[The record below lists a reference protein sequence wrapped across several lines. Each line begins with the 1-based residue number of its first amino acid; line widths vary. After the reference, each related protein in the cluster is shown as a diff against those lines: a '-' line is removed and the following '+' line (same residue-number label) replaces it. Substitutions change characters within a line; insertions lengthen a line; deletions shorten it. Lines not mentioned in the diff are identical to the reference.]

1 MAHNSNLWTDT
12 FFPLT
17 LQEFIGNSEAVQTS
31 LNWAESWKNGKPQK
45 PLFLAGATGTGKT
58 ALAHIIANVMGWEL
72 FEMNA
77 SDLRNKDSIEHF
89 AGTASQNASFSG
101 KPRLVLIDEVDG
113 LQGRQDRGGV
123 GAISQ
128 VIKTAQNPIVLTAN
142 DPYDQKIKNLR
153 FLCNLIEFKKI
164 NYLSIAK
171 RLRELLDSQN
181 IQYDPEAIKL
191 LAQNSHGDF
200 RSALLDTQSLIYTPP
215 LTIEAVTTLG
225 ERDRQEKVFKVLGDI
240 FKGTNVHDINKILRK
255 SEISTDLLTRWI
267 EENIPRHFTAPEDTA
282 AAFDIF
288 SRSDI
293 FNGRIFRRQH
303 YGFLRYSSLLA
314 TSGVALSRSQDYH
327 GWINYQFP
335 KLLSKLSSS
344 KPQREIKKS
353 LALKIGKIT
362 HTSAREAMS
371 SDLPYLM
378 VVAENKK
385 LVASLTATLNLNE
398 KELAF
403 LLNTKPE
410 TKKVQKILEEA
421 NEINA
426 ARMNKKRKQFTE
438 ALEDTPIAKDNLLPD
453 ESAVTEQSPAPE
465 MPFPQEGQT
474 KLF

>member
-1 MAHNSNLWTDT
+1 MESNSQLWTDT
-12 FFPLT
+12 FFPKT
-17 LQEFIGNSEAVQTS
+17 LQEFVGNSEAVQTS
-31 LNWAESWKNGKPQK
+31 LNWAESWKEGKPQK

-58 ALAHIIANVMGWEL
+58 ALAHIVANVMGWEL

-77 SDLRNKDSIEHF
+77 SDLRNKDSVERV

-128 VIKTAQNPIVLTAN
+128 VIKSAQNPIILTAN

-153 FLCNLIEFKKI
+153 FICNLTEFKKI

-171 RLRELLDSQN
+171 RLREILESQN
-181 IQYDPEAIKL
+181 IKYDPEAIKL

-200 RSALLDTQSLIYTPP
+200 RSALLDTQSLASEPI
-215 LTIEAVTTLG
+215 TIEAVNTIG

-240 FKGTNVHDINKILRK
+240 FKGNNVKEINKILWR
-255 SEISTDLLTRWI
+255 SEISTDLLTKWI
-267 EENIPRHFTAPEDTA
+267 EENIPRHFTEPRDTA
-282 AAFDIF
+282 AAFDVF

-314 TSGVALSRSQDYH
+314 TSGVALSRSNEYP
-327 GWINYQFP
+327 GWISYQFP

-344 KPQREIKKS
+344 KPQREVKKS

-362 HTSAREAMS
+362 RASAKQTMASE
-371 SDLPYLM
+371 LPYLM
-378 VVAENKK
+378 QVAENKK
-385 LVASLTATLNLNE
+385 LITPLAANLELNE
-398 KELAF
+398 KEIAY
-403 LLNTKPE
+403 LLKTKPE
-410 TKKVQKILEEA
+410 TKKVQKILAEA
-421 NEINA
+421 AEINA
-426 ARMNKKRKQFTE
+426 ERLSKKRSLFTE
-438 ALEDTPIAKDNLLPD
+438 AIEEAQIEGQSTSETNREKQQQPPTPEAP
-453 ESAVTEQSPAPE
+453 SPK
-465 MPFPQEGQT
+465 EGQT
-474 KLF
+474 TLF